1 VVSDHSAV
9 NRIVED
15 PRVAAVTLTGSEGAG
30 AKVAEAAGRSLKKT
44 VLELG
49 GSDPFVVLG
58 DADVEAIAPFAVKA
72 RFINTGQSCLC
83 AKRFIVQDNIVT
95 DFEHRI
101 KALVENLVIGD
112 PLDEKTQIGP
122 LAKKAFV
129 DDIDRQVQDSI
140 KMGARLVTGGHRIE
154 GPGNYYAPTILADV
168 TPEMPCFN
176 QETFGPVLA
185 LVAADTPRN
194 AVKLA
199 NASQYGLAAS
209 IWTANPEIGVELG
222 EDINSGALFVNGV
235 VASDPRLPFGGVKLS
250 GYGRELS
257 IEGMHEFV
265 NVRAVWIGEMPSVA

>member
-1 VVSDHSAV
+1 
-9 NRIVED
+9 
-15 PRVAAVTLTGSEGAG
+15 
-30 AKVAEAAGRSLKKT
+30 
-44 VLELG
+44 
-49 GSDPFVVLG
+49 
-58 DADVEAIAPFAVKA
+58 
-72 RFINTGQSCLC
+72 
-83 AKRFIVQDNIVT
+83 VQDNIVT

-265 NVRAVWIGEMPSVA
+265 NVRAVWIGDMPSVA